1 LNLEQK
7 VVNVLSSIISSQIN
21 SCKSLLNNLSS
32 VRKRHFLQIRQKALL
47 KYKLQV
53 KNIISSENINKSIMN
68 YNKEHTMK
76 NSLQEELLR
85 ICEEKKKLQLQLEDA
100 HRTISKKEIEIVT
113 LDKACKFSM
122 NQNTT
127 NNKFLGMAI
136 IMKSLNSARVNQ
148 TQIRKAIKVWRN
160 C

>member
-1 LNLEQK
+1 
-7 VVNVLSSIISSQIN
+7 
-21 SCKSLLNNLSS
+21 
-32 VRKRHFLQIRQKALL
+32 
-47 KYKLQV
+47 
-53 KNIISSENINKSIMN
+53 MN

-85 ICEEKKKLQLQLEDA
+85 IFEEKKKLQLQLEDA
-100 HRTISKKEIEIVT
+100 HRSISKKEIEIVT